1 MVKCSLF
8 VKNKGSDGNH
18 TLDETIILLSVSC
31 HSQHSEG
38 EMETRTPLFN
48 FFTTIFHLHPLIFQL
63 AIRVISVD
71 VVRSDMGARK
81 SLYREVRAFVMGR

>member
-8 VKNKGSDGNH
+8 VENKGSDGNH

-38 EMETRTPLFN
+38 KMETCTPLFN
-48 FFTTIFHLHPLIFQL
+48 FFTTIFHPHPPIFQL
-63 AIRVISVD
+63 AISVISAAVMRFD
-71 VVRSDMGARK
+71 TGAPK
-81 SLYREVRAFVMGR
+81 SLYREVRASVMGR